1 MFYAM
6 KFELVDGN
14 YVIRTVRTKG
24 YKSLESAKQ
33 ALINS
38 GKEGFIKKL
47 GLKQPVW
54 SNVQ

>member
-1 MFYAM
+1 MFYVM
-6 KFELVDGN
+6 KFELVDGL

-24 YKSLESAKQ
+24 YKNLDTAKQ

-47 GLKQPVW
+47 GVKQPVF
-54 SNVQ
+54 SVTL